1 MLKIERL
8 LVVALLCS
16 PVAVRAKPPAELPD
30 NLLNDRFTLQAAF
43 IESSNATRIR
53 LDSSAGVPGTQFDAE
68 KDTRLAARKLI
79 GRGELMFRMRERG
92 RVRLANF
99 FLPLDRRGSAVLT
112 RTINFGDETYNAG
125 DAVQT
130 ELQLRVLAL
139 AYTYSF
145 VRTARIEVGASL
157 GFDVL
162 GYDAQLTV
170 PARLRTSQSD
180 RSAPAPLAG
189 LDATGRLSSRFYA
202 EARAQYLRVNVATVS
217 GRLQVYEANALY
229 RAHPNIT
236 LGIGYTYLDIAVD
249 SHKVGDSGAFG
260 LRSTGPQLFAR
271 VGF

>member
-1 MLKIERL
+1 VRKIERL
-8 LVVALLCS
+8 LVVAMLCS
-16 PVAVRAKPPAELPD
+16 PGAALAKPPAELPD

-43 IESSNATRIR
+43 IESSNATHVR
-53 LDSSAGVPGTQFDAE
+53 LDSSAGTPGTEFDAE

-79 GRGELMFRMRERG
+79 GRGELMFRVRERG

-130 ELQLRVLAL
+130 ELQLRVLAITG
-139 AYTYSF
+139 TYSL
-145 VRTARIEVGASL
+145 VRTERIEFGASL
-157 GFDVL
+157 GFDVI

-180 RSAPAPLAG
+180 RSAPAPLGG
-189 LDATGRLSSRFYA
+189 LDVTGRLSSRFYA
-202 EARAQYLRVNVATVS
+202 EARAQYLRVHVSSVS
-217 GRLQVYEANALY
+217 GTLQVYEANALY
-229 RAHPNIT
+229 RAHPNVT
-236 LGIGYTYLDIAVD
+236 LGLGYTYLDIAAD
-249 SHKVGDSGAFG
+249 SHKIGDSSAFG
-260 LRSTGPQLFAR
+260 LRSRGPQLFVR